1 MQFAITVIFLKLS
14 RKFWLMGFFSQLII
28 LLQFFGTFWAKNS
41 IIEPHCYFTRL
52 ILNPIWTRATDK
64 LYTSKNSLE
73 DNQQQSCLAPITQMP
88 QG

>member
-28 LLQFFGTFWAKNS
+28 LLQFFGTFWAKNN
-41 IIEPHCYFTRL
+41 I
-52 ILNPIWTRATDK
+52 NPIWTRATDK

-88 QG
+88 EG